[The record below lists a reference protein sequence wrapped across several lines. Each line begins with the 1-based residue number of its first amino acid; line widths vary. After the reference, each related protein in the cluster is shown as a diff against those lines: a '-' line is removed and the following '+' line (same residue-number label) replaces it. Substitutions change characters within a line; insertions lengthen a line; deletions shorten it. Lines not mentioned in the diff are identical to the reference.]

1 MSKYLRVG
9 SAIKAGLIATL
20 TMTLFMYAGP
30 LVGLPRMDVMGSLG
44 NLIPGNASPYPAG
57 ALLHFGF
64 GATLA
69 LIYAA
74 LFARLLPGPGW
85 ARGALFSLLPWIIA
99 IVALPTAL
107 AYVQSLI
114 NPATAA
120 AALNPCAVANPCA
133 AVTNPCAANVT
144 SAGSGQAAMALLS
157 LANHLVYGVIL
168 GALYRWRD

>member
-1 MSKYLRVG
+1 MSKHLRVG

-20 TMTLFMYAGP
+20 TMTLFMYGGP
-30 LVGLPRMDVMGSLG
+30 LLGLPRIDVMGSLG
-44 NLIPGNASPYPAG
+44 SLIPGGVSPYPAG
-57 ALLHFGF
+57 VLLHFGI

-69 LIYAA
+69 MIYAG

-85 ARGALFSLLPWIIA
+85 ARGALFSLLPWIVA
-99 IVALPTAL
+99 IVALPAAL
-107 AYVQSLI
+107 AYVQSLV

-133 AVTNPCAANVT
+133 AVTNLYAANAT

-157 LANHLVYGVIL
+157 LVNHLVYGVML
-168 GALYRWRD
+168 GALYRSRD